1 MDKNILGVEENI
13 YVENDTICNMFLF
26 DYGVNS
32 IHFVKVRKVSKN
44 WNKIWTGT
52 SAIVVICLLGIYSN
66 NICYLAAVLG
76 FAVADEIGKTVG
88 WHK

>member
-1 MDKNILGVEENI
+1 MLKMILYAICFFVVTVLIQYILSRFGKNQKTGI
-13 YVENDTICNMFLF
+13 
-26 DYGVNS
+26 
-32 IHFVKVRKVSKN
+32 
-44 WNKIWTGT
+44 KIWTGT

-76 FAVADEIGKTVG
+76 FAVADEIGKIVG